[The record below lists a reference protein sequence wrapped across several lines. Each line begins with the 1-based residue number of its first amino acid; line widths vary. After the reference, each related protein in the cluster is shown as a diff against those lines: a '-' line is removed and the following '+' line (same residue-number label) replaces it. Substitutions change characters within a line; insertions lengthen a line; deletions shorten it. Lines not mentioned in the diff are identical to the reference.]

1 MLLCIKCRGTP
12 GTYSDPRLK
21 EIIKRGRYLKQV
33 LQSSNNL
40 RKPHLDI
47 VHCKTFG
54 YFKNIYYYAYSLDP
68 AGPLG
73 FGLFIPS
80 P

>member
-1 MLLCIKCRGTP
+1 MLLEAGPTK
-12 GTYSDPRLK
+12 
-21 EIIKRGRYLKQV
+21 
-33 LQSSNNL
+33 LQQPE
-40 RKPHLDI
+40 KATLDL

-54 YFKNIYYYAYSLDP
+54 YLRDVYYYAYSLDP
-68 AGPLG
+68 AGPVG